1 MSNRKTESLVEEALL
16 QMKSIEEAISENAKG
31 ILASTMKEEIGE
43 LVRESILGS
52 KRSLR
57 EQAQGGEEPQEPEQ
71 EGEEEVS
78 AEEEV
83 VTQQPEVGADNGEGA
98 MPPSGEELPPLD
110 MSNAS
115 MPELMKVFKAMGD
128 EDGFIIKKDGDYVH
142 LKDGKANTE
151 YLISLAAEEP
161 EQPMEQPIEQMAEN
175 TTYELVFEDDSMMG
189 GMSELD
195 YSEGMGHMDEMYEDM
210 DEMDYNEGMGH
221 MDEDM
226 YEGMGHM
233 DEMDYNEGMG
243 HMDEMYED
251 MDEGMHHMDEDMYEM
266 DDQVYEIDQ
275 ESLENVVEA
284 FKAKGKIGKLKTKI
298 YPSKLKHGVTETGE
312 DEISDGWMEEEED
325 DDVETAEAARTYGN
339 GSKKGR
345 GLRKAITPNRNLTY
359 ESHEFE
365 TLKEKNEEYR
375 KALDFFRNKLN
386 EVAIFNS
393 NLAYATRLFTE
404 HSTTKQE
411 KINIL
416 RRFDNVD
423 SLKESKTLYKTI
435 KEELGDTPNSVVTES
450 ITQKVIKTPS
460 NGSSSNLIESKAYE
474 NPQFMRMK
482 DLMNKIK

>member
-52 KRSLR
+52 KRSLS

-195 YSEGMGHMDEMYEDM
+195 YNEGMGHMDEDMYEMDYNEGMGHMDEDMYEGMGHMDEMYEDM

-221 MDEDM
+221 MDE
-226 YEGMGHM
+226 
-233 DEMDYNEGMG
+233 N
-243 HMDEMYED
+243 
-251 MDEGMHHMDEDMYEM
+251 MYEM

-345 GLRKAITPNRNLTY
+345 GLRKAITPNRNLTF

-482 DLMNKIK
+482 DLMSKIK

>member
-52 KRSLR
+52 KRSLS

-83 VTQQPEVGADNGEGA
+83 VTQQPEVGADNGKGA

-195 YSEGMGHMDEMYEDM
+195 Y
-210 DEMDYNEGMGH
+210 NEGMG
-221 MDEDM
+221 
-226 YEGMGHM
+226 
-233 DEMDYNEGMG
+233 
-243 HMDEMYED
+243 
-251 MDEGMHHMDEDMYEM
+251 HMDEDMYEM

-345 GLRKAITPNRNLTY
+345 GLRKAITPNRNLTF

-423 SLKESKTLYKTI
+423 SLKESKTLYKSI
-435 KEELGDTPNSVVTES
+435 KEELGDTPNSIVTES

>member
-1 MSNRKTESLVEEALL
+1 MSNRKSESLVEEAFL
-16 QMKSIEEAISENAKG
+16 QMKSIEDAISENAKG

-52 KRSLR
+52 KRSLK
-57 EQAQGGEEPQEPEQ
+57 EQAQGGEQPQEPEQ

-83 VTQQPEVGADNGEGA
+83 VTQQPKAGADNGEGE
-98 MPPSGEELPPLD
+98 MPPAEQELPPLD
-110 MSNAS
+110 MTSAP
-115 MPELMKVFKAMGD
+115 MPELMKVFAAMGD
-128 EDGFIIKKDGDYVH
+128 EDGFIIKKDGDFIH

-151 YLISLAAEEP
+151 YLISIAAEEP
-161 EQPMEQPIEQMAEN
+161 TPQPTEQPVEQQTEPMAEN
-175 TTYELVFEDDSMMG
+175 TIYELVFEDDSMMG

-195 YSEGMGHMDEMYEDM
+195 Y
-210 DEMDYNEGMGH
+210 NEGMGH
-221 MDEDM
+221 MDEDV

-233 DEMDYNEGMG
+233 DEDVYEGMG
-243 HMDEMYED
+243 HMDEDVY
-251 MDEGMHHMDEDMYEM
+251 EGMGHMDEDVYEM

-275 ESLENVVEA
+275 ESYENVVEA
-284 FKAKGKIGKLKTKI
+284 FKAKGKIGKLKSNI
-298 YPSKLKHGVTETGE
+298 YPKKLKYGVTETGK
-312 DEISDGWMEEEED
+312 DEISDGWMGEEKD
-325 DDVETAEAARTYGN
+325 DDAETAEAARTYGN

-359 ESHEFE
+359 ESYEFE

-375 KALDFFRNKLN
+375 KALDFFRSKLN

-423 SLKESKTLYKTI
+423 SLKESKSLYKSI
-435 KEELGDTPNSVVTES
+435 KEELGDTPSSVMTES
-450 ITQKVIKTPS
+450 ITKKVIKTPS
-460 NGSSSNLIESKAYE
+460 NGSATNLIESKAYE